1 MFKRRY
7 KHIHR
12 LRVIANTL
20 AKHGFGYLLD
30 ILGISDVLPPFKRVQ
45 WDQTKRLSRGERVRL
60 VFEELGT
67 TFIKL
72 GQVLSTRSDFL
83 PKDIVKE
90 LEKLQ
95 DWASPVDFSTI
106 EKIIKEELGG
116 EINELFTFFGSEPIA
131 SASIAQVHEAEL
143 ITGEKVVVKVQRPYL
158 KEMVETDLE
167 ILFDL
172 ARIADRRTTWGEKY
186 HFTELVEEFSRS
198 LGAEM
203 DFRTEGRN
211 ADRLRENFKGDA
223 RVYIPEVFWDYCTS
237 KVLTLE
243 SIHGIK
249 LNQPEQL
256 ASAGYD
262 RAELAL
268 IFAQTMMK
276 QILLDGF
283 FHGDPHP
290 GNIIVLDRG
299 ALGFMDFGIM
309 GSLPPEKKNQL
320 AQIIIALANHNSDL
334 LMHTIFE
341 MGVVPSDVNRK
352 ELKAYLDKLRDK
364 YYDKPVEEIKIGDA
378 FNDLLDVS
386 FKYNIRLPSDFVL
399 LAKVVIITEG
409 IVKQLNP
416 KLSLM
421 KVVEPFAKKLILR
434 QLSPAELKK
443 TLGAYMLDYMYLLTE
458 VPKLVR
464 GLREKIDEPEVKGV
478 IRHEGFERLMVK
490 MDQLVN
496 RLSFSI
502 VLLAFSILMSGLVV
516 AYALG
521 TPKKTVFF
529 NFPVFDVGF
538 IVGGIL
544 FFWLILSI
552 IRSGRL

>member
-1 MFKRRY
+1 LFKRRY

-12 LRVIANTL
+12 LRVIANTF

-30 ILGISDVLPPFKRVQ
+30 ILGIRDVLPPFKRFQ
-45 WDQTKRLSRGERVRL
+45 SDQVSRLSRGERVRL

-95 DWASPVDFSTI
+95 DWASPVDFSSI

-116 EINELFTFFGSEPIA
+116 EINELFSSFECEPFA

-143 ITGEKVVVKVQRPYL
+143 ITGEKVVVKVQRPNL
-158 KEMVETDLE
+158 KEVVETDLE

-172 ARIADRRTTWGEKY
+172 ARIAERRTSWGEKY
-186 HFTELVEEFSRS
+186 HFTDLVEEFSSSIR
-198 LGAEM
+198 AEM
-203 DFRTEGRN
+203 DFRIEGRS

-223 RVYIPEVFWDYCTS
+223 RVYIPRVFWDYSTS

-243 SIHGIK
+243 RIHGIK
-249 LNQPEQL
+249 LNQLEQL
-256 ASAGYD
+256 TAAGYD
-262 RAELAL
+262 RAELAEN
-268 IFAQTMMK
+268 FAQTMMK

-290 GNIIVLDRG
+290 GNIVVLERG

-320 AQIIIALANHNSDL
+320 AQIIIALANQNSDL

-341 MGVVPSDVNRK
+341 MGIVPSEVNRR
-352 ELKAYLDKLRDK
+352 ELKADLDKLRDK
-364 YYDKPVEEIKIGDA
+364 YYEKPVEEIKIGDA
-378 FNDLLDVS
+378 FNDLLDIS
-386 FKYNIRLPSDFVL
+386 FKYSIRLPSDFVL

-409 IVKQLNP
+409 IVKQLDP
-416 KLSLM
+416 ELSIM
-421 KVVEPFAKKLILR
+421 KVVEPFAKKLIRR
-434 QLSPAELKK
+434 QLSPAVLKK
-443 TLGAYMLDYMYLLTE
+443 TLRGYMLDYIYLLTE

-464 GLREKIDEPEVKGV
+464 GLKERIDEPEVKGV
-478 IRHEGFERLMVK
+478 IRHEGFERLLIK
-490 MDQLVN
+490 MDQIVN

-516 AYALG
+516 AYALS

-529 NFPVFDVGF
+529 NFPVFEVGF
-538 IVGGIL
+538 IAGGVL
-544 FFWLILSI
+544 FFWLIFSI